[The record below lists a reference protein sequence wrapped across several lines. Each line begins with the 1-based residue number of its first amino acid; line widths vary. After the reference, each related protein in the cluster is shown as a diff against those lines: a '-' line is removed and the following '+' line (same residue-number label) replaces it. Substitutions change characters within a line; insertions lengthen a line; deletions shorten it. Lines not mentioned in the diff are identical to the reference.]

1 MNFLPDCDC
10 DPKGLK
16 DGKCDDSGKC
26 ACKKNVGGDKCDRCK
41 EGYSTFPTCTPGKI
55 FNHYT

>member
-41 EGYSTFPTCTPGKI
+41 EGYSSFPTCNPGKI
-55 FNHYT
+55 F